1 MTKTAIHAE
10 EGPPRMFRPRTA
22 LFALASAVALPV
34 ALALPS
40 GPAAAALPTKNT
52 TYKDSSIEAASDS
65 GTITIKVGSNIH
77 KIAKIVIVADCE
89 GDKEKFTRRNVAIKD
104 NGRFRVAGG
113 GYLSIAGK
121 FRTKHWVTG
130 SITTNQCGFFG
141 GDFSAR
147 D

>member
-1 MTKTAIHAE
+1 
-10 EGPPRMFRPRTA
+10 MFRPRAA
-22 LFALASAVALPV
+22 LFALASAVAMPV
-34 ALALPS
+34 TLALPS
-40 GPAAAALPTKNT
+40 GPAAAAALPTKNT

-77 KIAKIVIVADCE
+77 KIAKIVIVAHCE
-89 GDKEKFTRRNVAIKD
+89 GDKETVTRRNVTIKD
-104 NGRFRVAGG
+104 NGMFRVTGG
-113 GYLSIAGK
+113 GDLSIAGK